1 MHGTILGVK
10 KKKGK
15 KIENN
20 ILSRGEKIRNYNSAK
35 KNIRFMSVC
44 YNGLLYI
51 IS

>member
-35 KNIRFMSVC
+35 KKYQVHVSV
-44 YNGLLYI
+44 L
-51 IS
+51 